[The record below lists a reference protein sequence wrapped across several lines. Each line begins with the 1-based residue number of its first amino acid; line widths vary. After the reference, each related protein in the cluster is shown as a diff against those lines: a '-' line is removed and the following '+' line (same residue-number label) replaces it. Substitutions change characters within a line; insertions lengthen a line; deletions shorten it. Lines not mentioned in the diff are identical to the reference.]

1 MVQAT
6 KEQQRLRNEIGKFF
20 DKRYYSNLG
29 RSGGIDK
36 TRFDKDI
43 ESFFKNRLG
52 IARKDVLEKLGIDD
66 STKKTKVVQT
76 ARYFADGNI
85 ETFRSAY
92 NQNAGM
98 NMKADDFKRSIES
111 MPKTEEDKTI
121 ASMKGKVGKAPAPA
135 PAYNLEEDK
144 KDEDVL
150 DKQGILTGKDISKE
164 MEGEDKTKPILKPV
178 KKEDKSGGGSLFG
191 TKSKEELDKMKKAFN
206 PNAKPKSSASTSQ
219 PAPQPTTTTTTETTR
234 ETEDIPKEGVE
245 ISLTKPKKVD
255 QRKARREEPDP
266 VSRDYLNKF
275 DLIPVE
281 RLNDK
286 AKTAKELKDD
296 IRYFIKNFRAN
307 LATEIGQYARIDK
320 NNIAQLRQVHRQMVG
335 KLKPRARDKRS
346 GKARVGMVIDPD
358 EYLKEKF
365 NEFMAQRAVGGLEP
379 KDLILDVGKGTQ
391 GDKDRETRDFGSFE
405 VRSARHGLLA
415 TQKEPLYGSIPKTI
429 PDDVDEQKKGNYRTR
444 NIKLPTLKTKY
455 YSKVDTA
462 KREIKNNPFL
472 SIPKKDFRHTRI
484 NYLY

>member
-43 ESFFKNRLG
+43 ESFFKSRLG

-66 STKKTKVVQT
+66 STKKTKAVQT

-98 NMKADDFKRSIES
+98 DMKADDFKRSIES

-121 ASMKGKVGKAPAPA
+121 ASMKGKVEKVMAPA
-135 PAYNLEEDK
+135 PAYNLEEEKRD
-144 KDEDVL
+144 KDENVL
-150 DKQGILTGKDISKE
+150 DKQGILTGKDISKQ
-164 MEGEDKTKPILKPV
+164 MEGEDETKPILKPV
-178 KKEDKSGGGSLFG
+178 KK
-191 TKSKEELDKMKKAFN
+191 KESEKGVSFDDMVN
-206 PNAKPKSSASTSQ
+206 PNVKKKPSASTSQ

-234 ETEDIPKEGVE
+234 ETEDRPKEGVE
-245 ISLTKPKKVD
+245 ISLTKPKKID
-255 QRKARREEPDP
+255 QRKSRREEPDP

-296 IRYFIKNFRAN
+296 IRYFIKNFRGN

-429 PDDVDEQKKGNYRTR
+429 PEDVDEQKQGNYRTR